1 MDEADLNDFM
11 IDIFQDFKEIVSMLK
26 ILKDSVFNDNVES
39 TMIDVGNALEII
51 IAKMSNTKIS
61 LDKYIDIVFG
71 QAENI
76 EEDYK

>member
-1 MDEADLNDFM
+1 MDKVDLNDFM
-11 IDIFQDFKEIVSMLK
+11 IDIFQDFKEIESMLK

-51 IAKMSNTKIS
+51 IAKMSNTRNS

-71 QAENI
+71 EQENT
-76 EEDYK
+76 EQD